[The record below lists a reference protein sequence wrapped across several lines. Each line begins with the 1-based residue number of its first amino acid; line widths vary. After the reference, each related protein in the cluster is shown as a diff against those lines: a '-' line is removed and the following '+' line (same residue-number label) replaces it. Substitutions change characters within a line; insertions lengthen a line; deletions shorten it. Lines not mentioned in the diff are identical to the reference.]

1 MLTMKTDKGN
11 INLKDDGTI
20 ETNQVIADEI
30 NEKLVEN
37 DDNVIPNPDLKI
49 KD

>member
-1 MLTMKTDKGN
+1 MKTDKGD

-30 NEKLVEN
+30 SEKLVEN

-49 KD
+49 QD